1 MKDRMAAQATEV
13 ATTSADEF
21 ATTLKR
27 DFAQWVK
34 VIKDAGIRLN

>member
-1 MKDRMAAQATEV
+1 MAAQAAEV
-13 ATTSADEF
+13 ATTSVEEF
-21 ATTLKR
+21 AATLKR